1 MIERSAEAEAFFTAI
16 DVTAPELTV
25 VC

>member
-16 DVTAPELTV
+16 DVTAPELV
-25 VC
+25 P